1 MCSASGLI
9 RAADRP
15 DATLLVEMLATGAGD
30 NAWLLDRF
38 ARHKSALYKQRAI
51 NTFAHVLMDVNAM
64 RSAHA
69 LFPGA

>member
-1 MCSASGLI
+1 MH
-9 RAADRP
+9 
-15 DATLLVEMLATGAGD
+15 ATGAGD